1 MRLTVATPPAPRK
14 APNRANAMK
23 LVFPG
28 GEHPQV
34 LLNSGINRIGSD
46 PESEVRL
53 FGTQPLRGQ
62 INVTAQGVMLQVPDG
77 APVRVNGRDID
88 GLIALRAGDRI
99 AFDDIEARL
108 TALEAPA
115 TQEAGAGVAPANDD
129 LGATTVRVALP
140 RYVLRGVAGRM
151 FGRTVPMAGP
161 ITVGRAPE
169 CTLTLEDSGLSR
181 LHARLLPT
189 EEGVRVE
196 DLGSTNGTT
205 INGRRVLHGQAQVGD
220 EIGFDTVRFRLLSPG
235 HEFVT
240 SAPERRDLPA
250 WRSPWLLGGATV
262 GLLLAILLIV
272 L

>member
-1 MRLTVATPPAPRK
+1 
-14 APNRANAMK
+14 MK

-46 PESEVRL
+46 PEAEVRL

-77 APVRVNGRDID
+77 APVQVNGRDVD

-108 TALEAPA
+108 SALDAPSTAARTPTA
-115 TQEAGAGVAPANDD
+115 ADDD

-151 FGRTVPMAGP
+151 FGRTVPLSGAV
-161 ITVGRAPE
+161 TVGRAPE
-169 CTLTLEDSGLSR
+169 CTLALEDAGLSR
-181 LHARLLPT
+181 MHARLLPT
-189 EEGVRVE
+189 DDGVQVE
-196 DLGSTNGTT
+196 DLGSTNGTS
-205 INGRRVLHGQAQVGD
+205 INGRRVLHGVAKVGD
-220 EIGFDTVRFRLLSPG
+220 EIGFDTLRYRLESPG
-235 HEFVT
+235 HEFVQ
-240 SAPERRDLPA
+240 SKPVHRAPA
-250 WRSPWLLGGATV
+250 WRSPWLWGGVAA
-262 GLLLAILLIV
+262 GLAVAAVLLAL
-272 L
+272 